1 MGGGYMGWGLG
12 EIYGVGCVGLGVEWD
27 IWGGIYGVGCGGIC
41 GVGYMGW
48 DIWGEIY
55 GVGCVW
61 GSVGQEAMGGVWGEI
76 YGVDV
81 WGDAVFSL
89 QDGNGNQVLPRAS
102 QEVRGALWGPQW
114 GTVGQSVIFPP
125 LPTGGQSAPE

>member
-1 MGGGYMGWGLG
+1 
-12 EIYGVGCVGLGVEWD
+12 
-27 IWGGIYGVGCGGIC
+27 
-41 GVGYMGW
+41 MGW
-48 DIWGEIY
+48 DIWGGMWGGVWGRYMGWDVLGWVWSGIY